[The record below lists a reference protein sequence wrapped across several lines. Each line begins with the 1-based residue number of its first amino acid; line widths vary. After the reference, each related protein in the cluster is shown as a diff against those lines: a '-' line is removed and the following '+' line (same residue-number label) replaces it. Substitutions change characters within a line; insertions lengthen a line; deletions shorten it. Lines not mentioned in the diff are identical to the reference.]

1 MRYQCLVHL
10 EFSTSP
16 GPFFSANASPLKREV
31 TVSPLARPVKK
42 QTPRTTGTPRG
53 IRVVA
58 LGGGTGLSALL
69 RGLKQHVVP
78 RHDPY
83 PTRAHPIV
91 DLAAIVTVTDDGGSS
106 GRLRRENRIL
116 PPGDIR
122 NCMVALSKDEALLS
136 RLFQFRFSAGQGLA
150 GHNFGNLF
158 LAALTHVT
166 GDFAE
171 AVRVSSRVLAI
182 RGRIFPSTVSN
193 VTLQAVLENGQ
204 RVHGETRITASRSP
218 IRKLLLVPRNV
229 RPLAE
234 AVAAIRKADLI
245 LIGPGSLYTSILP
258 NLLIPEIARAI
269 ANSHAPRVYIANLM
283 TQPGETTNYS
293 VAEHLRAIQ
302 SHVKPRIIDYVVA
315 NRQKVSPFVERRY
328 RRQGASQV
336 NIDSSDLQQAGVTLL
351 LGNLLEQHDK
361 IRHNSG
367 RLARLLLDE
376 FASAPPRNRKL

>member
-1 MRYQCLVHL
+1 
-10 EFSTSP
+10 
-16 GPFFSANASPLKREV
+16 
-31 TVSPLARPVKK
+31 
-42 QTPRTTGTPRG
+42 
-53 IRVVA
+53 
-58 LGGGTGLSALL
+58 
-69 RGLKQHVVP
+69 
-78 RHDPY
+78 
-83 PTRAHPIV
+83 V

-136 RLFQFRFSAGQGLA
+136 RLFQYRFSAGLGLT

-182 RGRIFPSTVSN
+182 RGRIFPSTISN
-193 VTLQAVLENGQ
+193 VTLEAILENGK
-204 RVHGETRITASRSP
+204 RVHGETKITASRSP
-218 IRKLLLVPRNV
+218 IRKLMLVPRKV

-234 AVAAIRKADLI
+234 SIEAIREADLI

-258 NLLIPEIARAI
+258 NLLIADIAQAIAR
-269 ANSHAPRVYIANLM
+269 SRAPRVYIANLM

-302 SHVKPRIIDYVVA
+302 DHVKPRIIDYVVA
-315 NRQKVSPFVERRY
+315 NRQRVSAAVARRY
-328 RRQGASQV
+328 RREGASQV
-336 NIDSSDLQQAGVTLL
+336 PVDSNGLRKMGVRVL
-351 LGNLLEQHDK
+351 LGNLLDEQDK
-361 IRHNSG
+361 IRHNSA

-376 FASAPPRNRKL
+376 FLPRASGE

>member
-1 MRYQCLVHL
+1 M
-10 EFSTSP
+10 
-16 GPFFSANASPLKREV
+16 
-31 TVSPLARPVKK
+31 
-42 QTPRTTGTPRG
+42 
-53 IRVVA
+53 A

-69 RGLKQHVVP
+69 RGLKLHVVP

-83 PTRAHPIV
+83 PTADRPIV

-106 GRLRRENRIL
+106 GRLRRENRVL

-136 RLFQFRFSAGQGLA
+136 RLFQYRFSAGNGLV

-182 RGRIFPSTVSN
+182 RGRIFPSTICN
-193 VTLQAVLENGQ
+193 VTLEAVLENGQ

-218 IRKLLLVPRNV
+218 IRKLMLVPPHV
-229 RPLAE
+229 RPLPE
-234 AVAAIRKADLI
+234 AIDAIREADLI

-258 NLLIPEIARAI
+258 NLLITEI
-269 ANSHAPRVYIANLM
+269 ANSIARSRAPRVYIANLM

-293 VAEHLRAIQ
+293 VAAHLQAIQ
-302 SHVKPRIIDYVVA
+302 EQVKPRIVDCVVV
-315 NRQKVSPFVERRY
+315 NQQKVSALVAQRY
-328 RRQGASQV
+328 RREGATQV
-336 NIDSSDLQQAGVTLL
+336 NADVDALKKLRVRVL
-351 LGNLLEQHDK
+351 LGDLLDERGK
-361 IRHNSG
+361 IRHHSE

-376 FASAPPRNRKL
+376 FVHRRK